1 MKRYRLS
8 RLDII
13 SAGNEMTMT
22 MESSMELDSSRI
34 MNNSSQSIAIGEK
47 SVVSKKHEQLRS
59 MLNEKLRKVQQ
70 EHRQSASFDLLSTSG
85 LRDKSIFESGDGKNG
100 FNVSKDKYL
109 VLVKGKKTK
118 VFLKKNEY
126 VRGHVDTFKQS
137 LPLRIR
143 FKREFSKA
151 DFYVEF
157 GKFPTPSEYSLC
169 QVDSHQIVV
178 GRGYSS
184 ALTTHTGL
192 RFVVRSRDTCLNQIA
207 VEFFQEGIPSRIVL
221 KSTERSMELDN
232 VKRFGINYREFLQIS
247 LKKPSFDFPQNNKRS
262 MVISP
267 NSSRADSQQMHLRNI
282 SNLQSFTPQELRKKM
297 ISLKQLREERSSRAK
312 NVRSQLLEKEEAER
326 LEQVKKF
333 EERRAVERLIVD
345 MLLKKAIKKG
355 FQFAW
360 VRTIKSLLSMQHV
373 YIKLKMAVR
382 LAAWRQS
389 VSLHRRIV
397 DIIRPKVRAWKES
410 KASDPVSISLM
421 SLNFFAGLKS
431 FDVKTRSYEAARRF
445 LLEVVRVKSLNFCM
459 FSTITKYTMF
469 QNRWRNHIRRRDA
482 FIEFFKRGFIEG
494 VRLMRIKGVFTLKQI
509 DSVDDYINGP
519 KGNTLFR
526 MIFNLKLRS
535 YLIRKVAQIIER
547 DDEKLQEKERINALY
562 QRKKEKTLLEQIN
575 EQLEE
580 KSRGQVA
587 VEEPSMCLED
597 IKHFELLKNLIE
609 EDEES
614 KIFQLIE
621 MKMLENPEKNLSRW
635 VFGKAAASK
644 NRSSVNVVMTDNTI
658 HHRLQELNNFKQIK
672 GKLSD
677 ADLLEIPYDAVA
689 CIDLAYHLVAYLT
702 QDTK

>member
-1 MKRYRLS
+1 
-8 RLDII
+8 
-13 SAGNEMTMT
+13 
-22 MESSMELDSSRI
+22 
-34 MNNSSQSIAIGEK
+34 
-47 SVVSKKHEQLRS
+47 
-59 MLNEKLRKVQQ
+59 
-70 EHRQSASFDLLSTSG
+70 
-85 LRDKSIFESGDGKNG
+85 
-100 FNVSKDKYL
+100 
-109 VLVKGKKTK
+109 
-118 VFLKKNEY
+118 
-126 VRGHVDTFKQS
+126 
-137 LPLRIR
+137 
-143 FKREFSKA
+143 
-151 DFYVEF
+151 
-157 GKFPTPSEYSLC
+157 
-169 QVDSHQIVV
+169 
-178 GRGYSS
+178 
-184 ALTTHTGL
+184 
-192 RFVVRSRDTCLNQIA
+192 
-207 VEFFQEGIPSRIVL
+207 
-221 KSTERSMELDN
+221 MELDN

-262 MVISP
+262 MVISQ

-312 NVRSQLLEKEEAER
+312 SVRSQLLEKEEAER

-410 KASDPVSISLM
+410 KASDPVSISLI

-519 KGNTLFR
+519 KGYTLFR

>member
-519 KGNTLFR
+519 KGYTLFR